1 MNQSSGKL
9 ESPMLFNLTR
19 DPKEETN
26 VAAVNTWVKQPML
39 RMKAA
44 FATRA
49 CAIAPP
55 PEPKLAPPAGS
66 LMAKASQ
73 MNGSVTA

>member
-1 MNQSSGKL
+1 
-9 ESPMLFNLTR
+9 MLFNVVR

-26 VAAVNTWVKQPML
+26 VAAFNTWVLQPML

-44 FATRA
+44 FATQA

-55 PEPKLAPPAGS
+55 PQPKLPPPA
-66 LMAKASQ
+66 AVATKANAVY
-73 MNGSVTA
+73 MNGNGQA